1 MKKRM
6 VSFLMSFLMALSLV
20 SPNIQVFAKE
30 NHGDNSQMQGEI
42 LETSEAGTSEAEI
55 TTEASEEVTTE
66 EVREEATT
74 EASTEEQ
81 STEETSSEEEGSTED
96 ISTEEEAT
104 TEGSIVFYMDNH
116 AIESNDAIGAE
127 AEGIMTYADTG
138 VNEGYTDYAD
148 YLDVHTIL
156 VDGKPYDGTDRLDPA
171 ASFTQHLEFTLTRAD
186 MKANGLQYYFQ
197 FPEHIT
203 IGNVGSE
210 DSQLILYNTGGRTIG
225 TYYILDDVLYVTF
238 PGYYESVTAYFNLEA
253 NWEDVKNK
261 SNVDILWPGEK
272 EKVLFDLSDLNI
284 SKAMTDFEADK
295 DGNQYAVF
303 TVRISPKSPDLGING
318 IKFEDTYYSTSILL
332 TEDYFSDSKGKKHDI
347 QVKSYGSDGSLKNTT
362 YYEYA
367 DVAVKS
373 GSNTTM
379 TIGNLSAP
387 ANGYI
392 AVQYAVKIDYDTYM
406 KLGAQGKQAA
416 YKNKATASYDIY
428 NEDGTYNDT
437 LSSSAERDGYFGTE
451 TGWVYKKVGTG
462 VYTDDKTN
470 LVVPYTVGINRDR
483 LYSLGGSIVQ
493 DAITQ
498 FDDSYTVTYDM
509 STNPT
514 IDITDK
520 NGSSNRTLEWKVLE
534 DSLYAELVS
543 ALYKSSSKTAMDNI
557 LTGTGSYATL
567 RNKLKT
573 ALGVSELTNEIVS
586 TYLFTDSAAEDF
598 TWITPLDKT
607 PTHYMLHYNT
617 LVPSACD
624 GNTNSASMWYTEY
637 NAIPPGPG
645 TGYENPYKKV
655 MEIDKS
661 NDGIYEDKDGNY
673 LVDWHISLTVP
684 AGSHFDHIALEDVLQ
699 SYYIPADVLSPG
711 HSVYDWFY
719 AMGDDYYYDNNAEI
733 IWEESDRIFTIY
745 SDSTDAAVQKT
756 VENLKGQLLNFRGPL
771 SGGNNWSISYDK
783 TAFLNMNNIN
793 AVKYYGGTGYMDNN
807 YIAAGQFND
816 EGYSWTPKHLLFYIT
831 ELPLSDKTYTINI
844 DYTTQINPLLVE
856 YLPEILEN
864 KQLDFI
870 TMTNTVNAYQLIKN
884 SSGEYR
890 INSRYAKMIAQASA
904 SYYIGKE
911 DIDDNIFKD
920 VEKYDEDNKV
930 IDYEVR
936 INPLDSIVTTHTEYQ
951 LEDMISYTGVTYQN
965 QSFVLKDGAGSVI
978 WSTNPKVKAAAKYS
992 GYDSYI
998 KLKLNNQTNGSSSYV
1013 LTLDNTTGKFDGADD
1028 KLLHMVLTYS
1038 VDAPTYDTA
1047 SELSNTVNL
1056 LMFQDVA
1063 DSESDAKIVV
1073 GSATSN
1079 FTYDKALDKALV
1091 DKPTSD
1097 NHYKAS
1103 FEVIANL
1110 ESDNAAELKHLKA
1123 GDTFTIKDKLS
1134 NNLNLDMDNI
1144 KVLYFDKTTE
1154 TYKSMKTSAYSM
1166 RYDADTNSLYVTITV
1181 QSGIKKY
1188 KLAYDAYVDGT
1199 EGDVAQYDNEASVL
1213 NSSIETDIVSERVYI
1228 QKYDQGADAITY
1240 QIKFVKYDG
1249 DNLNKRLGAAFNLYY
1264 WNKTSKTWVKL
1275 SQNSGDTFRTDS
1287 ATGILTLNNELCSLQ
1302 DEQLITADT
1311 WYKLVEVEAASHYM
1325 LDDTPIYY
1333 YVTDTGETATVPTG
1347 SGITDYSI
1355 VTVGQD
1361 RVYELYI
1368 PNEKLSFKLQKVDA
1382 VNKDIVLEGAEFAV
1396 YSDAACTKLVQKLT
1410 ADENN
1415 VYRASDLDIGNG
1427 NISYYLKETKAPK
1440 EYLLNDKVYEV
1451 KVENSVLQ
1459 YIKSIDGADTLQL
1472 DDSGVMFLFGDAS
1485 IYGKLEIT
1493 KTITAYSSYSV
1504 QKHADDEFAF
1514 GIIFRDETGTEINEA
1529 FPYEH
1534 TDADGNKTTGTYYS
1548 GDVIYLKHG
1557 ERLLFNK
1564 VADGI
1569 TYKVT
1574 EVKYLDYQTSVSVTD
1589 TAGTDSRNV
1598 SAYSVSGT
1606 VQAGEQDTV
1615 EYENA
1620 LKGSLKLRKEV
1631 ESEAGFGIPDGFTI
1645 SVYNWAKTL
1654 LYATGEYHAELG
1666 VFECTYQDA
1675 SVRFISEENGFTL
1688 EGLPTNAYFTITEEN
1703 ADIENYEYTV
1713 SSSYY
1718 GTVRADGSIETNRY
1732 INSGSDTIVTITNT
1746 YTTCTDVN
1754 LEARKALSGRDLIP
1768 GEFTFGLY
1776 DDANKLV
1783 EQVNNQKYG
1792 VIQFKTLKFTETDTY
1807 HYTIKEIPPQDAV
1820 RNADGT
1826 YSYKGITYTDDVID
1840 VTIVTSYDADDQLVA
1855 DVTYSIDGTEGNT
1868 FANTYEASGSLVLT
1882 ADKSLENLKLAADKF
1897 SFRLKEGGTVK
1908 STAKNTAAGKV
1919 TFAALKYDLKD
1930 VGKTFTYTI
1939 SEVIPAGAVN
1949 NGDGTYTLEHYT
1961 YGATEYTVTVQPVDN
1976 KDGTLSF
1983 KVTGA
1988 SPVTATDEA
1997 ETYQIDYDA
2006 DKAAAFV
2013 NEYATETTTS
2023 FAMTKKLNNHRMAAE
2038 QFTFTA
2044 TEYTD
2049 SKFTTVK
2056 KDAGGT
2062 AITYKGKSISAAK
2075 DKAANITFEEM
2086 TYTIADAGTHY
2097 YQIVEDIPAGAKKNA
2112 DGTYTYKGVTYSA
2125 LKATATVKVSYNNVT
2140 GVLSTT
2146 TSYGSAGTAF
2156 VNTYHA
2162 TGKATLTGTK
2172 VLDGRDIVDG
2182 EFTFSVKDTAGKT
2195 VSTGSSDE
2203 NGVITFTDIEYD
2215 EQDIGKTY
2223 TYTVTEDKK
2232 AAVGVTYSDAK
2243 YTVKVSIADHH
2254 DGTLDVTVLYDGAAA
2269 SNIVFTNKYE
2279 ASADVVLNATKM
2291 LDSKPL
2297 ADGQFRFQMLDE
2309 QDKVVA
2315 TATNDADGN
2324 IVFSRLTYY
2333 INGTDDN
2340 MGSHNYRVVEV
2351 NDGVGGYTYDDTEYE
2366 VTVVATD
2373 NGDGTIGIAV
2383 TGASLVTSEAGVYT
2397 YKLDCE
2403 TDREWNFDN
2412 QYEATGSITFA
2423 GVKELIGLTTDNTR
2437 EIMEGEFSFTITE
2450 YTDDTYTETVKKP
2463 VEDMDAGGDADAGTD
2478 TDAGGDADAG
2488 TDTDAGDDTNTE
2500 PEYVA
2505 VEYTC
2510 ENDAEGKI
2518 LYPEITYNRNADID
2532 DVGTHYYKIVENK
2545 GTAGGVTYSEEVY
2558 YVTVEVSD
2566 NDDGTLKAHG
2576 SENYTKLDF
2585 TNHYDASGSVTF
2597 DVTKQTVD
2605 KNGAVYHD
2613 LDEAGESFG
2622 SLFRFEA
2629 YEILADGSK
2638 ELVADAETGV
2648 NGKATFDEIVYD
2660 LDDIGTHQY
2669 RIVEVNETLG
2679 GYTYD
2684 ATAYSVTVNVSD
2696 NGDGTLKV
2704 EITDSE
2710 GNVIVEAGRNIRYS
2724 VSYKNTYDASGSITL
2739 EGSKTVENLDKMIKN
2754 NVLKK
2759 GEFTFTVTEKVNNK
2773 DVVVATGKNDTD
2785 GNILFTQIQYGWDD
2799 IGSHIYTITE
2809 DTDDRV
2815 SNIVYDDKPV
2825 TVMVQ
2830 VTNEGNGTL
2839 GVDVQY
2845 VKAEQEI
2852 DKAEFANAS
2861 TETKISKVDEEG
2873 NPVKNAKLG
2882 IYNENGKLVASITTT
2897 EEMQVVYGLDTGVKY
2912 TLRETETPTGYKTA
2926 ADISFKLNEEGSLI
2940 VNGDKVEHIT
2950 MVDEKVT
2957 TTTTDTGDSS
2967 NASAAM
2973 MVLLISTLGI
2983 VVLMM
2988 YKKKYM
2994 TV

>member
-6 VSFLMSFLMALSLV
+6 VSFLMSFLMALSLI

-55 TTEASEEVTTE
+55 TTETAKEVPTE
-66 EVREEATT
+66 EAHEEDTT
-74 EASTEEQ
+74 EAITEEQ
-81 STEETSSEEEGSTED
+81 STEEMSSEEEGSTED
-96 ISTEEEAT
+96 ISTEEETT
-104 TEGSIVFYMDNH
+104 TEESIVFYMDNH
-116 AIESNDAIGAE
+116 AVESNDAIGAE

-156 VDGKPYDGTDRLDPA
+156 VDGKPYNGTDRLDPT

-210 DSQLILYNTGGRTIG
+210 DSQLILYNTAGRAIG
-225 TYYILDDVLYVTF
+225 SYYILDDVLYVTF
-238 PGYYESVTAYFNLEA
+238 PGYYENVTAYFNLEA

-318 IKFEDTYYSTSILL
+318 IKFQDSYYSTSILL

-347 QVKSYGSDGSLKNTT
+347 QVKSYASDGSLKNTA

-367 DVAVKS
+367 DVAVQT

-379 TIGNLSAP
+379 TIKDLSAP

-392 AVQYAVKIDYDTYM
+392 AVQYAVKIDYDTAM

-428 NEDGTYNDT
+428 NEDGSYNDT

-451 TGWVYKKVGTG
+451 TGWVYKQVGTG

-509 STNPT
+509 STNPS

-520 NGSSNRTLEWKVLE
+520 NGNRNRTLEWKILE
-534 DSLYAELVS
+534 DSLYAELTN

-557 LTGTGSYATL
+557 LTGTGAYATL

-586 TYLFTDSAAEDF
+586 TYLFTDSTAENF
-598 TWITPLDKT
+598 IWVTPLDKM
-607 PTHYMLHYNT
+607 PTYYMLHYDT

-624 GNTNSASMWYTEY
+624 GNKNSASMWYTEY

-661 NDGIYEDKDGNY
+661 NDGIYEDKDGNF

-684 AGSHFDHIALEDVLQ
+684 AGSHFDHIALNDLLQ
-699 SYYIPADVLSPG
+699 SYYIPLDVLAPG
-711 HSVYDWFY
+711 KRVFDWFY
-719 AMGDDYYYDNNAEI
+719 AMGDDYYDDSTEEI
-733 IWEESDRIFTIY
+733 IWEESDRIFTIA
-745 SDSTDAAVQKT
+745 SDSTDPNVQKT
-756 VENLKGQLLNFRGPL
+756 VDNLKGQLFCM
-771 SGGNNWSISYDK
+771 SGMWGRINYDIKYNK
-783 TAFLNMNNIN
+783 TAFRWSSSGSIYENII
-793 AVKYYGGTGYMDNN
+793 YTDNN
-807 YIAAGQFND
+807 YMPAGQFA
-816 EGYSWTPKHLLFYIT
+816 EEKYTWTPNNIIFYI
-831 ELPLSDKTYTINI
+831 EKLPLSDKTYTITI
-844 DYTTQINPLLVE
+844 DYTTQINPLLID

-864 KQLDFI
+864 GGLEYI
-870 TMTNTVNAYQLIKN
+870 TLTNEVNAYQLFEKKPGLYSLN
-884 SSGEYR
+884 D
-890 INSRYAKMIAQASA
+890 RYAKRIASASA
-904 SYYIGKE
+904 SYHIGKQ

-920 VEKYDEDNKV
+920 VEHYDEDNKV
-930 IDYEVR
+930 IDYKVR
-936 INPLDSIVTTHTEYQ
+936 INPLDSIATTHTKYQ

-965 QSFVLKDGAGSVI
+965 QSFVLKDGDGSVI
-978 WSTNPKVKAAAKYS
+978 WSNNPTVKAAAKYS

-998 KLKLNNQTNGSSSYV
+998 ELKLNNQTNGSSSYV
-1013 LTLDNTTGKFDGADD
+1013 LKLDNTTGKFDGADE

-1038 VDAPTYDTA
+1038 VDAPTYETA

-1056 LMFQDVA
+1056 MMFQDIVGT
-1063 DSESDAKIVV
+1063 DNDAKIVV

-1091 DKPTSD
+1091 DKPTPD

-1103 FEVIANL
+1103 FEVVANL

-1181 QSGIKKY
+1181 QSDIKKY

-1199 EGDVAQYDNEASVL
+1199 EGAVAQYDNEASVL
-1213 NSSIETDIVSERVYI
+1213 NSSIETDIVSERVYV
-1228 QKYDQGADAITY
+1228 QKYDQGADATTY

-1275 SQNSGDTFRTDS
+1275 SQNSGDVFRTDS
-1287 ATGILTLNNELCSLQ
+1287 ATGILTLSNDLCSLQ
-1302 DEQLITADT
+1302 EEQLITADT
-1311 WYKLVEVEAASHYM
+1311 WYKLVEVEAAPHYM
-1325 LDDTPIYY
+1325 LDETPIYY
-1333 YVTDTGETATVPTG
+1333 YVTDTGETRSVPEY
-1347 SGITDYSI
+1347 SGITDYSV

-1361 RVYELYI
+1361 RVYEIFI

-1382 VNKDIVLEGAEFAV
+1382 VNKSIVLEGAEFAV
-1396 YSDAACTKLVQKLT
+1396 YSDAACTNLVQKLT

-1415 VYRASDLDIGNG
+1415 VYRASDLDIGTG
-1427 NISYYLKETKAPK
+1427 TISYYLKETKAPA
-1440 EYLLNDKVYEV
+1440 EYLLNDKIYEV
-1451 KVENSVLQ
+1451 RVENAVLQ
-1459 YIKSIDGADTLQL
+1459 YIKSTDGTDTLTL
-1472 DDSGVMFLFGDAS
+1472 DDSGVMFQFGDDS

-1493 KTITAYSSYSV
+1493 KTITAHYRSDV
-1504 QKHADDEFAF
+1504 DKHADDEFAF
-1514 GIIFRDETGTEINEA
+1514 GITFRDGTGAEISEP

-1534 TDADGNKTTGTYYS
+1534 TDADGNKTTGAYYS

-1557 ERLLFNK
+1557 EKLLFNK

-1574 EVKYLDYQTSVSVTD
+1574 EAKYLNYQASVEVTD

-1615 EYENA
+1615 KYTNA
-1620 LKGSLKLRKEV
+1620 LKGILKLRKEV
-1631 ESEAGFGIPDGFTI
+1631 ESAAGLGIPDGFTI
-1645 SVYNWAKTL
+1645 SVYDLTKTL
-1654 LYATGEYHAELG
+1654 LYATGTYNAELG
-1666 VFECTYQDA
+1666 AFECTYQNA
-1675 SVRFISEENGFTL
+1675 SVRFISEAEENGFTL
-1688 EGLPTNAYFTITEEN
+1688 EGLSTDKKFLIVEGN
-1703 ADIENYEYTV
+1703 ADIGNYEYTV

-1718 GTVRADGSIETNRY
+1718 GTVRADGTIETRY
-1732 INSGSDTIVTITNT
+1732 LDSGYETTLTVTNT

-1754 LEARKALSGRDLIP
+1754 LEARKTLSGRDLIP

-1776 DDANKLV
+1776 DDTDTLV

-1792 VIQFKTLKFTETDTY
+1792 VIQFKTLKFTEADTY

-1820 RNADGT
+1820 ENADGT
-1826 YSYKGITYTDDVID
+1826 YSYKGITYTKDVID
-1840 VTIVTSYDADDQLVA
+1840 VTIVTSYDEDAHLVS

-1868 FANTYEASGSLVLT
+1868 FANTYEAGGNLVLKT
-1882 ADKSLENLKLAADKF
+1882 DKSLENLKLAANKF
-1897 SFRLKEGGTVK
+1897 SFQLKEGSTVK
-1908 STAKNTAAGKV
+1908 STAKNTAAGDV
-1919 TFAALKYDLKD
+1919 TFAALKYDLQD

-1939 SEVIPAGAVN
+1939 SEIIPAGAAD

-1961 YGATEYTVTVQPVDN
+1961 YDATDYTVTVQPVDN

-1997 ETYQIDYDA
+1997 KTYQIDHDA

-2023 FAMTKKLNNHRMAAE
+2023 FAMTKKLSNHRMAAE

-2062 AITYKGKSISAAK
+2062 AITYKGKSIAAAK
-2075 DKAANITFEEM
+2075 DTAANITFEEM

-2146 TSYGSAGTAF
+2146 TSYGSVGTAF

-2162 TGKATLTGTK
+2162 AGKATLTGTK
-2172 VLDGRDIVDG
+2172 VLEGRDIVDG

-2297 ADGQFRFQMLDE
+2297 ADGQFSFQMLDE

-2324 IVFSRLTYY
+2324 IVFSRLAYY

-2366 VTVVATD
+2366 ITVVATD

-2403 TDREWNFDN
+2403 ADREWNFDN

-2423 GVKELIGLTTDNTR
+2423 GVKKLMGLTTDNTR
-2437 EIMEGEFSFTITE
+2437 EIVEGEFSFTITE
-2450 YTDDTYTETVKKP
+2450 YTDDTYTEAVKKP
-2463 VEDMDAGGDADAGTD
+2463 VEDTDAGGDADAGTD
-2478 TDAGGDADAG
+2478 TDAGGDV
-2488 TDTDAGDDTNTE
+2488 NTE

-2545 GTAGGVTYSEEVY
+2545 GTAGGVTYSEEEY

-2566 NDDGTLKAHG
+2566 NDDGTLKVEG

-2605 KNGAVYHD
+2605 KNGAVYND

-2696 NGDGTLKV
+2696 NGDGTLKA

-2710 GNVIVEAGRNIRYS
+2710 GNVIVEAGRNIRYN

-2785 GNILFTQIQYGWDD
+2785 GNVLFTQIQYGWDD

-2809 DTDDRV
+2809 DTSDRV
-2815 SNIVYDDKPV
+2815 SNLIYDDEPV

-2852 DKAEFANAS
+2852 DKAEFTNAS

-2912 TLRETETPTGYKTA
+2912 TLRETETPAGYKTA

-2973 MVLLISTLGI
+2973 MFLLISTLGI